1 MTRLE
6 KSQKAD
12 ELVSRIKDAVSQIQ
26 ELENE
31 LFDLHL
37 TDIYNEEDENHC
49 SLWSRLGL
57 LQTHA
62 ISHPQDLNRPVEDPC
77 FASLALLE
85 KILETIPQSVLQ
97 MRGCQIRLQDKNVSM
112 CISLSTSVENL
123 SRACE
128 DYLLRDRHK

>member
-1 MTRLE
+1 MTRIE

-12 ELVSRIKDAVSQIQ
+12 ELVRRIEEAARQIE

-62 ISHPQDLNRPVEDPC
+62 LSHPLNLSRSEEDPC

-85 KILETIPQSVLQ
+85 KILENIPQSVLQ
-97 MRGCQIRLQDKNVSM
+97 MRGCQIRLQDKTVSM

>member
-12 ELVSRIKDAVSQIQ
+12 ELASRIMDAARQIE

-31 LFDLHL
+31 LFTLRL

-62 ISHPQDLNRPVEDPC
+62 LSHPQDLNRPAEDPC

-85 KILETIPQSVLQ
+85 KILENTPQSVLQ
-97 MRGCQIRLQDKNVSM
+97 MRGCQIRLQDKTVSM

-128 DYLLRDRHK
+128 DHLLLDRHK

>member
-6 KSQKAD
+6 KAQKAD
-12 ELVSRIKDAVSQIQ
+12 ELASRIMDAARQIE

-31 LFDLHL
+31 LFALRL

-49 SLWSRLGL
+49 SLWSDLGL

-62 ISHPQDLNRPVEDPC
+62 LSHPQDLNRPAEDPC

-85 KILETIPQSVLQ
+85 ERLESIPQSLFQ
-97 MRGCQIRLQDKNVSM
+97 MRGCQIRLQDENVAIH
-112 CISLSTSVENL
+112 ISLSTSVENL

-128 DYLLRDRHK
+128 DHLLLDRHK